1 MWSPRDY
8 GLILVNV
15 RLELNEIFDRLCL
28 RMIVTMKGMFLSG
41 GEKDEHEMRKKKHFW
56 SEVKGLH

>member
-1 MWSPRDY
+1 MHLILWSPKVY
-8 GLILVNV
+8 GLMLANM

-41 GEKDEHEMRKKKHFW
+41 GEKDEHEMR
-56 SEVKGLH
+56 

>member
-1 MWSPRDY
+1 MHLILWSPKVY
-8 GLILVNV
+8 GLILANM

-41 GEKDEHEMRKKKHFW
+41 GEKDEYEMR
-56 SEVKGLH
+56 